1 MLCLDI
7 ASYRL
12 YSPHIIQRQLLF
24 TEVKQVNPMIASGT
38 GRRLPPPLPP
48 KKQVG
53 EIVAAVVARLTKA
66 WDEYQENA
74 DYDRDAIYLYLEP
87 VFTVVRKWKKEG
99 LADKYSLIA
108 LKQGDIPGRVK
119 ADPYSRLLYC
129 SSRNDDPKK
138 RSKWAHC
145 MQWVENHIKTGE
157 SFTQFVKRHGGIN
170 ECADSERFD
179 R

>member
-1 MLCLDI
+1 M
-7 ASYRL
+7 
-12 YSPHIIQRQLLF
+12 
-24 TEVKQVNPMIASGT
+24 
-38 GRRLPPPLPP
+38 
-48 KKQVG
+48 
-53 EIVAAVVARLTKA
+53 VARVHTKA
-66 WDEYQENA
+66 WDQYQENA

-170 ECADSERFD
+170 SRGFGKVRPITLLAYVSLRNTLPSASLGSA
-179 R
+179 